1 MITAKLRI
9 TVAAHNRQAL
19 VDILRFVM
27 DSIRGQSHCLGCHL
41 ALDLDHE
48 DDILYEEVWR
58 SQKDLAWHLGSERY
72 RYILEAMELGSQ
84 PPEIVFLSE
93 TPIGGMELIQAVRG
107 NTGGIQ

>member
-1 MITAKLRI
+1 MIAAKLRI
-9 TVAAHNRQAL
+9 KVSAHNRQAL

-27 DSIRGQSHCLGCHL
+27 DGIRGRPGCLECHL
-41 ALDLDHE
+41 ALDLEYE

-58 SQKDLAWHLGSERY
+58 SQKELAWHLGSERY

-93 TPIGGMELIQAVRG
+93 TPIGGMEVIQAARG
-107 NTGGIQ
+107 VAS